1 MIYFSLLK
9 IFNFCKF
16 ADDNTIYAGRNSKEE
31 LIKVLE
37 KESKSVIAGLKRII
51 LSPNKFQAII
61 MSCDKENK
69 YDLINSIIVS
79 SVDSVALL
87 GIEVDNKL
95 NFEKYIAT
103 IISFYVFLSRQYILM
118 YIYCIL

>member
-1 MIYFSLLK
+1 
-9 IFNFCKF
+9 
-16 ADDNTIYAGRNSKEE
+16 
-31 LIKVLE
+31 
-37 KESKSVIAGLKRII
+37 
-51 LSPNKFQAII
+51 

-118 YIYCIL
+118 YIFCIL